1 MKLSARASAI
11 AAIVAACVLPAGM
24 AAAQQQSK
32 QQESKPQLVTNEVDG
47 CRRHAAGGFRYQGSD
62 GGACF
67 RAWQPAEPRHR
78 LSDRE
83 LLLFQV
89 RAWRRAVCRQSS
101 SRSARRDQGKVQLG
115 YYEDHAE
122 WKKDGFEQGLELG
135 AKEDVLVERVESLV
149 YRVTYKGT
157 SVVFALNDV
166 SQLKPPAGAV
176 GPDERVIG
184 PVFDELAVRFFLVYN
199 TKAKVFHYILD
210 ETAAVPDEL
219 APSPRSDRLLVGKRT
234 GFAFYRD
241 HRLDRKILV
250 GVFERNVLQNNY
262 FDGPFD
268 QLPDN
273 FIEGETLRQAIVD
286 SDPEVK
292 GKIDRFGYFEG
303 GDSRYAITPYMQ
315 YRSENDLLAVHRCA
329 TDRRVPAAAYY
340 RCFVMDDA
348 GPRTVGRPVALRE
361 LARQVQVS
369 GQQR

>member
-1 MKLSARASAI
+1 MKLSARLSAI
-11 AAIVAACVLPAGM
+11 AAIGMVFALPAGTV
-24 AAAQQQSK
+24 AAEQQ
-32 QQESKPQLVTNEVDG
+32 SKPQLVTNESMIADVT
-47 CRRHAAGGFRYQGSD
+47 RPAAFDIKDPMAVLAFVLGSLPQRVTVYPTENYYYFKFVHGGVPIAGNLRLD
-62 GGACF
+62 
-67 RAWQPAEPRHR
+67 PR
-78 LSDRE
+78 D
-83 LLLFQV
+83 
-89 RAWRRAVCRQSS
+89 
-101 SRSARRDQGKVQLG
+101 RDQGKVQLG

-166 SQLKPPAGAV
+166 SQVKPPAGAV

-184 PVFDELAVRFFLVYN
+184 PVFDESAVRFFLVYN

-219 APSPRSDRLLVGKRT
+219 TPSPRSDRLLVGKRT

-241 HRLDRKILV
+241 HRLDRKILI

-286 SDPEVK
+286 SDPTVK
-292 GKIDRFGYFEG
+292 GQIDRFGYFKDGEA
-303 GDSRYAITPYMQ
+303 RYAINPYMQ

-340 RCFVMDDA
+340 RCFAMDDA
-348 GPRTVGRPVALRE
+348 GPRTVGRPLALRE
-361 LARQVQVS
+361 LR
-369 GQQR
+369 GKGR

>member
-1 MKLSARASAI
+1 MKLSARALAI
-11 AAIVAACVLPAGM
+11 AAIVAACVLPAGTVV
-24 AAAQQQSK
+24 AQQQSE
-32 QQESKPQLVTNEVDG
+32 QQQSKPQLVTNESMVAEVT
-47 CRRHAAGGFRYQGSD
+47 RPAAFDIKDPTAVLSYVLGSLPSRVTVYPTENYYYFKFVHGGVPISGNLRL
-62 GGACF
+62 
-67 RAWQPAEPRHR
+67 EPR
-78 LSDRE
+78 
-83 LLLFQV
+83 
-89 RAWRRAVCRQSS
+89 A
-101 SRSARRDQGKVQLG
+101 RDQGKVQLG

-135 AKEDVLVERVESLV
+135 AKEDVLVERVENLV

-157 SVVFALNDV
+157 SVVFELNDV
-166 SQLKPPAGAV
+166 SQRKPPANIVGA
-176 GPDERVIG
+176 DERVIG
-184 PVFDELAVRFFLVYN
+184 PVFDESAMRFFLVYN
-199 TKAKVFHYILD
+199 TRAKVFHYILD

-219 APSPRSDRLLVGKRT
+219 TPSPRSDRLLVGKRT

-250 GVFERNVLQNNY
+250 GVFERNVLLNNY

-273 FIEGETLRQAIVD
+273 FIEGETLRQALID

-292 GKIDRFGYFEG
+292 GKIDRLGYFEG
-303 GDSRYAITPYMQ
+303 GESRYAISPYMQ
-315 YRSENDLLAVHRCA
+315 YRNENDLLAVHRCA

-361 LARQVQVS
+361 LR
-369 GQQR
+369 GKGR

>member
-1 MKLSARASAI
+1 MHLLASVPAI
-11 AAIVAACVLPAGM
+11 AAIVAALALP
-24 AAAQQQSK
+24 AAAQQQPK
-32 QQESKPQLVTNEVDG
+32 QWSKPQLVTNEAMVAEVTRPATFDIKDPMAVLAFVLASLPG
-47 CRRHAAGGFRYQGSD
+47 RVTVYPTENYYYFKFMHGGVPISGNLRLD
-62 GGACF
+62 
-67 RAWQPAEPRHR
+67 PR
-78 LSDRE
+78 
-83 LLLFQV
+83 V
-89 RAWRRAVCRQSS
+89 
-101 SRSARRDQGKVQLG
+101 RDQGKLQLG

-135 AKEDVLVERVESLV
+135 AKEDVLVERVENLV

-157 SVVFALNDV
+157 SVVFALNDL
-166 SQLKPPAGAV
+166 SQAKPPAAVV

-184 PVFDELAVRFFLVYN
+184 PVFDESAVRFFLVYN
-199 TKAKVFHYILD
+199 TKAKAFHYILD

-273 FIEGETLRQAIVD
+273 FIEGDTLREAIVD
-286 SDPEVK
+286 SDPTVK
-292 GKIDRFGYFEG
+292 GQIDRLGYFKG
-303 GDSRYAITPYMQ
+303 GEDRYAINPYMQ

-340 RCFVMDDA
+340 LCFVMDDA
-348 GPRTVGRPVALRE
+348 GPRTVGRPLALRE
-361 LARQVQVS
+361 LRGKGGKGAKGGR
-369 GQQR
+369 